1 MEQKILVGFIGTG
14 RKAKDEPA
22 ETYER
27 TTYIFPD
34 GTKFR
39 TSLITSALVNKL
51 DPDKIVLIGTSK
63 SIWSELYLINPE
75 KLEKSSAYYKIF
87 EECYGNENVSE
98 KTLKEWEEFL
108 SKTLGKE
115 FSLNLVSGSATYE
128 IVEVLYREIT
138 GNYETL
144 FLDITHAFRHFPL
157 IASFFLPSLY
167 YLKRFKNLY
176 LIYGMFGYGTSEVIF
191 LDLVNDLIKLNE
203 AIALSE
209 HSGNFT
215 GFGDIF
221 PRLKEELFDLYLKVE
236 TNRRIGNARWRKLAQ
251 KMEEERKDIV
261 GKISG
266 TYISERVVKEL
277 MEENLPLRMA
287 KRAIFFA
294 ERFQFLKAYTLIFEA
309 LINTQPQNVL
319 YEERKKRL
327 ESSLN
332 PEDKVI
338 YHTIRK
344 VRNAIAHGD
353 EDISK
358 DIKEILES
366 SEKLKEWVEKGYKL
380 VKKLTSS

>member
-1 MEQKILVGFIGTG
+1 MKQKILVGFIGTG
-14 RKAKDEPA
+14 RKAKDESA
-22 ETYER
+22 DTYEK
-27 TTYIFPD
+27 TTYVFPD

-51 DPDKIVLIGTSK
+51 DPDKIVLIGTNK

-75 KLEKSSAYYKIF
+75 KLGNSSLYEEIF
-87 EECYGNENVSE
+87 EECYEKENVSE
-98 KTLKEWEEFL
+98 KTLKEWEKFL
-108 SKTLGKE
+108 SEALGKE
-115 FSLNLVSGSATYE
+115 FSLNLVSESATHE
-128 IVEVLYREIT
+128 IVEVLHREIT
-138 GNYETL
+138 GNYDTL
-144 FLDITHAFRHFPL
+144 FLDITHAFRHFTL
-157 IASFFLPSLY
+157 TASFFLPSLY
-167 YLKRFKNLY
+167 YLKRFNNLY

-191 LDLVNDLIKLNE
+191 LNLVNDLIKLNE

-266 TYISERVVKEL
+266 TYISQRVVKEL

-287 KRAIFFA
+287 KRAVFFA

-309 LINTQPQNVL
+309 LINTQPQNL
-319 YEERKKRL
+319 HYEEKKQRL
-327 ESSLN
+327 ESSLSQ
-332 PEDKVI
+332 EDRVI
-338 YHTIRK
+338 YHTIRRI
-344 VRNAIAHGD
+344 RNAIAHGD
-353 EDISK
+353 ENLPGEM
-358 DIKEILES
+358 KEILNS
-366 SEKLKEWVEKGYKL
+366 SEKLKEWVERGYEL
-380 VKKLTSS
+380 VKKLTSP